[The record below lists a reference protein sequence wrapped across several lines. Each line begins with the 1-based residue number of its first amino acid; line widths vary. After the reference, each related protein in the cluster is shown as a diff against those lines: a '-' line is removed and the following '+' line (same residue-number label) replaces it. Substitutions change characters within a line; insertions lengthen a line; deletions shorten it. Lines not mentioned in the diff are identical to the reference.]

1 MEYWQEEKQ
10 HIGQHAYVEGR
21 RAICIYDAIARP
33 GAADDKLSLYYL

>member
-10 HIGQHAYVEGR
+10 HIGQRGCAEGR

-33 GAADDKLSLYYL
+33 NAADDKLSLYYL